1 MPTRLV
7 REGWIDSEKID
18 QLSHAEEVFYLRL
31 VLKADDYGRFSAN
44 PKLLKSSLFPLKDGV
59 RDADMT
65 RQLAACEKAGL
76 VRCYEVASKRY
87 IEIVNFGQ
95 RVRSSVS
102 KFPSPEMAEKQGC
115 GQMTVTCQADARH
128 MTDNCPSSAST
139 CPPYSYSYSET
150 NAEAKTETNANLCP
164 EPASQASGLDEVIL
178 VFPCKGTGPPE
189 WQLLASKLTEWQ
201 ASFPAVGVLEECRKA
216 LQWLKDN
223 PTRGKTHAG
232 MLKFLNGWLTRSQ
245 DRAGS
250 KQSGLFGGGKPGS
263 TANPTFTESVGQ
275 LMEWAERGDRRNG
288 EA

>member
-1 MPTRLV
+1 VPTRLV

-102 KFPSPEMAEKQGC
+102 KFPSPEMAKKQG
-115 GQMTVTCQADARH
+115 GGHMTVICQADARH

-150 NAEAKTETNANLCP
+150 NSETETNANLCP

-189 WQLLASKLTEWQ
+189 WKLHASKVAEWES
-201 ASFPAVGVLEECRKA
+201 SFPAVSVLEECRKA

-223 PTRGKTHAG
+223 PARQKTHTG
-232 MLKFLNGWLTRSQ
+232 MLKFLNGWLSRRQ
-245 DRAGS
+245 DSGTS
-250 KQSGLFGGGKPGS
+250 KQPGLFGGGNPKPHGS
-263 TANPTFTESVGQ
+263 PGRYRQEGASSH
-275 LMEWAERGDRRNG
+275 
-288 EA
+288 EAKLREQGLLDD